1 MEMSWKKYQ
10 ETMLYDL
17 NVPWPATNY
26 KSQPSAEE
34 LTTLYNVIA
43 TLYTFGYTH
52 IAINFIVNETVKIP
66 INQPNL
72 INPIKIDE
80 IRAHF
85 NEEKYPRFFIFT
97 RLTLIVTDPSRCQNL
112 SKLNNKFDIISVQPT
127 TERSL
132 QLAVSNL
139 DIDLISI
146 NMSSRLPFFL
156 KHKPLGNAIE
166 RGIKFEITYSN
177 LIMGNAGYTN
187 MLDLQNSSSSLI
199 GRKNYFSNFLQII
212 RSSRLRGLIISSGC
226 QLPLQ
231 IRNYNDILILF
242 ETFGLPINV
251 GKKCFIENPENV
263 LVSGRLRI
271 KSFKQSIAIGNEAVP
286 NSKEVLYT
294 NKDDSNKASGS
305 DSTKYKKKL
314 EDTSSGRLLK
324 KQRKGWRLEV
334 HSKRVVNK

>member
-1 MEMSWKKYQ
+1 
-10 ETMLYDL
+10 MLYDL
-17 NVPWPATNY
+17 NVPWPANNY
-26 KSQPSAEE
+26 NVQPSSED
-34 LTTLYNVIA
+34 LTTLYNTIA

-52 IAINFIVNETVKIP
+52 IAINFTVNETVKIP
-66 INQPNL
+66 ISQPNL

-80 IRAHF
+80 IRSHF
-85 NEEKYPRFFIFT
+85 NDEKYPRFFIFT
-97 RLTLIVTDPSRCQNL
+97 RLTLVVTDPSRCQNL
-112 SKLNNKFDIISVQPT
+112 SKLSNKFDIIAVQPT

-156 KHKPLGNAIE
+156 KHKPMGNAIE

-177 LIMGNAGYTN
+177 LIMGNAGYAN
-187 MLDLQNSSSSLI
+187 ALDLQNSSSSLI

-212 RSSRLRGLIISSGC
+212 RSSRLRGLVISSGC

-231 IRNYNDILILF
+231 VRNYNDILILF
-242 ETFGLPINV
+242 ETFGLPINI
-251 GKKCFIENPENV
+251 GKKCFVENAENV

-271 KSFKQSIAIGNEAVP
+271 KSFKQSIVIGNDEMP
-286 NSKEVLYT
+286 NGKEMLYT
-294 NKDDSNKASGS
+294 NKDETSKASGV
-305 DSTKYKKKL
+305 DSLRYKKKL

-324 KQRKGWRLEV
+324 KQKT
-334 HSKRVVNK
+334 KN